1 MQVGDWRAMKSAPR
15 LEMTWSE
22 FLRCRKIA
30 DYPHRQRQDVVQTR
44 AQDTSESGEVQLRGN
59 Q

>member
-1 MQVGDWRAMKSAPR
+1 MKSAPR